1 LIKSMTGFG
10 RGSIDNDER
19 GYVIEIKSVNHRYL
33 DLNLKLPRN
42 IISLEDRVRKYLQQ
56 YLTRGKVDVFITQNI
71 FKQEGAQ
78 AYLNTQL
85 VDSYFKCLQGIKER
99 YNVIDDISVAIL
111 ARMPDAIYT
120 NHNEEDLEEIW
131 SLISMALKKAVDNL
145 IMMRQNEGT
154 KLFETILEKCAII
167 INSLDGIK
175 ERAPLVTKDYS
186 NKLRER
192 ISELSIGVPIDENR
206 ISLEISLYADKSSID
221 EEIVR
226 LNSHIIQLRD
236 TLKQED
242 SVGRKLDFI
251 VQEMNR
257 EANTIGSKAGDLTLV
272 NLVLVIKNEIEKI
285 REQVQ
290 NIE

>member
-1 LIKSMTGFG
+1 MTGFG

-19 GYVIEIKSVNHRYL
+19 GYVIEIRSVNHRYL
-33 DLNLKLPRN
+33 DLNLKMPRN

-71 FKQEGAQ
+71 FKQEGAK
-78 AYLNTQL
+78 AYLNTDL
-85 VDSYFKCLQGIKER
+85 ADSYFETLESIKKR
-99 YNVIDDISVAIL
+99 YKVIDDISVSTL
-111 ARMPDAIYT
+111 ARMPDVIYT

-131 SLISMALKKAVDNL
+131 NLISIGLKQAVDNL
-145 IMMRQNEGT
+145 IAMRQKEGN
-154 KLFETILEKCAII
+154 KLLETILEKCDII
-167 INSLDGIK
+167 SSSLGKIK
-175 ERAPLVTKDYS
+175 ERAPLVTEEYGH
-186 NKLRER
+186 KLREKVK
-192 ISELSIGVPIDENR
+192 ELSLNVPIDENR

-226 LNSHIIQLRD
+226 LNSHILQLKD
-236 TLKQED
+236 TLKQKE
-242 SVGRKLDFI
+242 SIGRKLDFI

-257 EANTIGSKAGDLTLV
+257 ETNTIGSKAGDLALV

-285 REQVQ
+285 REQIQ